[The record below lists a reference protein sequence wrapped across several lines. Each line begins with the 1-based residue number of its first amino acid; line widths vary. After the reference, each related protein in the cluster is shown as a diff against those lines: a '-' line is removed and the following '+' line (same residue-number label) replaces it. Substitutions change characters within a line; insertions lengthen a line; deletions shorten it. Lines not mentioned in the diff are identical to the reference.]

1 MKIGVLTLPIRT
13 NYGGILQAYAL
24 VTVIKSLGN
33 EVFLIQERVKLP
45 FYKAPFV
52 YLKRFLFKFVL
63 NREDAIDVFNERTER
78 CLDMVIGQH
87 TTDFINRNFKCV
99 DPSFIKRNINGIDA
113 IVVGSD
119 QIWRPRYAPSIYTA
133 FLSFAKNWR
142 IKRVAYAP
150 SFGTDEWEY
159 NLWQEYYCKLLVR
172 KFDALSVR
180 EQSGVELCNLHFGV
194 AAELVLDPTMLL
206 TTEYYES
213 LIREEELE
221 KSDGDFF
228 VYVLDR
234 NDITV
239 KIEQEICSRLELKAF
254 YSSTD
259 NRNANISERVATKV
273 EAWLKSFYDAEFIL
287 TDSFH
292 ACVFSI
298 LFNKPFVVYGNRKR
312 GLARFHSLLSMFH
325 LTDRLVSVETS
336 NFETAILAPID
347 WTKVNKILQ
356 EQREFSFKFLRES
369 LSKAK

>member
-52 YLKRFLFKFVL
+52 YLKRFLFKYVFRK
-63 NREDAIDVFNERTER
+63 NNAIDVFHERTEMHLNR
-78 CLDMVIGQH
+78 VVGQH
-87 TTDFINRNFKCV
+87 TIEFINRNLTCV
-99 DPSFIKRNINGIDA
+99 DLSFIKENNNDIDA

-119 QIWRPRYAPSIYTA
+119 QIWRPRYAPSIFNS

-142 IKRVAYAP
+142 VKRVAYAP

-180 EQSGVELCNLHFGV
+180 EQTGVELCNLHFGV
-194 AAELVLDPTMLL
+194 SAKLVLDPTMLL

-213 LIREEELE
+213 LIREQGLE
-221 KSDGDFF
+221 KSDGDLF

-234 NDITV
+234 NDETL
-239 KIEQEICSRLELKAF
+239 KIEQEICSRLELKSF

-259 NRNANISERVATKV
+259 SRNANISERVATKV

-298 LFNKPFVVYGNRKR
+298 LFNKPFMVYGNRKR

-325 LTDRLVSVETS
+325 LTDRLVSIETS
-336 NFETAILAPID
+336 NFETVILAPID
-347 WTKVNKILQ
+347 WIKVNKILQ
-356 EQREFSFKFLRES
+356 EQRESSLMFLRES
-369 LSKAK
+369 LSEAK